1 MESLFTKKEL
11 KESYTIDDNDI
22 IEDDDNV
29 RAILEDYEYYEK
41 NFDFSILNLDK
52 VVELTKQDKK
62 FLYEDMR
69 KQLFKFIRIDVKQFL
84 SLEDDELFITDMDD
98 LNLAAV
104 SSFDEES
111 YNAETLKLLRPY
123 IYDAYVKLYNLE
135 FGTDYKNVY
144 NKETTFT
151 NDSANDTNDDGIF
164 TALNADKAKVKSEG
178 YFADDFAT
186 LKQLINH
193 SEAPSKLVEIKNEND
208 SKRFVSSDGNAYAFF
223 YLTKLFDEYV
233 PYANAE
239 EMLKDYADRMHISLE
254 DYDFNFPLMR
264 IKNKV
269 TEDVFFVT
277 GLNKNAIYVA
287 NGIVSFNDLCEYY
300 IFTDKKPCGK
310 K

>member
-1 MESLFTKKEL
+1 MTRRFTEKEL
-11 KESYTIDDNDI
+11 EESYSIDDITEND
-22 IEDDDNV
+22 DSV
-29 RAILEDYEYYEK
+29 RAILEDYEYYKK
-41 NFDFSILNLDK
+41 NFDFSMLDLNEND
-52 VVELTKQDKK
+52 ELTEQDKE

-69 KQLFKFIRIDVKQFL
+69 KQLFKYIRIDVKQNL
-84 SLEDDELFITDMDD
+84 SLQDDELFITDMDD
-98 LNLAAV
+98 LNLTAV

-111 YNAETLKLLRPY
+111 YDAKTLKLLRPY

-144 NKETTFT
+144 NEETTST
-151 NDSANDTNDDGIF
+151 NDSANDTNNDGIF

-193 SEAPSKLVEIKNEND
+193 SEAAPSKLVEIKNENN

-223 YLTKLFDEYV
+223 YLTKLSDEYV

-269 TEDVFFVT
+269 TKDVFFVT

>member
-1 MESLFTKKEL
+1 MTRRFTEKEL
-11 KESYTIDDNDI
+11 EESYTIDDI
-22 IEDDDNV
+22 VEDDGSV
-29 RAILEDYEYYEK
+29 RAILEDYEYYKK
-41 NFDFSILNLDK
+41 NFDFSMLDLNEND
-52 VVELTKQDKK
+52 ELTEQDKK

-69 KQLFKFIRIDVKQFL
+69 KELFKYIRIDVKQIL
-84 SLEDDELFITDMDD
+84 SLEDDELFITDMDN
-98 LNLAAV
+98 LNLTAV

-111 YNAETLKLLRPY
+111 RDAETLKLLRPY

-193 SEAPSKLVEIKNEND
+193 SEAPSKLVEIKNENN

-223 YLTKLFDEYV
+223 YLTKLSDEYV

-239 EMLKDYADRMHISLE
+239 EMLKDYADRMHISLK
-254 DYDFNFPLMR
+254 DYVFNFPLMR
-264 IKNKV
+264 IKNKA
-269 TEDVFFVT
+269 TEDVFLVT

>member
-1 MESLFTKKEL
+1 MTRRFTEKEL
-11 KESYTIDDNDI
+11 KESYSIDI
-22 IEDDDNV
+22 KDDGNV
-29 RAILEDYEYYEK
+29 RAILEDYEYYKK
-41 NFDFSILNLDK
+41 NFDFSMLDLNEND
-52 VVELTKQDKK
+52 ELTEQDKK

-69 KQLFKFIRIDVKQFL
+69 KQLFKSIRIDVKQIL
-84 SLEDDELFITDMDD
+84 SLQDDELFITDMDD
-98 LNLAAV
+98 LNLTAV
-104 SSFDEES
+104 SSFNEES

-144 NKETTFT
+144 NKETTF
-151 NDSANDTNDDGIF
+151 TNDDGIF

-193 SEAPSKLVEIKNEND
+193 SEAPSKLVEIKNENN

-223 YLTKLFDEYV
+223 YLTKLSDEYV

-254 DYDFNFPLMR
+254 GYGFNFPLMR
-264 IKNKV
+264 IKNKA

-287 NGIVSFNDLCEYY
+287 NDIVSFNDLCEYY

>member
-1 MESLFTKKEL
+1 MVSLFTKKEL
-11 KESYTIDDNDI
+11 KESYTIDDI
-22 IEDDDNV
+22 IEDDGSV

-41 NFDFSILNLDK
+41 NFDFSILNLDED
-52 VVELTKQDKK
+52 VELTKQDKK

-69 KQLFKFIRIDVKQFL
+69 KELFKYIRIDVKQIL
-84 SLEDDELFITDMDD
+84 SLQDDELFITDMDD
-98 LNLAAV
+98 LNLTAV
-104 SSFDEES
+104 SSFDEKS

-123 IYDAYVKLYNLE
+123 IYDVYVKLYNLE

-164 TALNADKAKVKSEG
+164 TALNADKAKAKSEG

-193 SEAPSKLVEIKNEND
+193 SEAPSKLVEIKNENN
-208 SKRFVSSDGNAYAFF
+208 SKRFVSSDGNSYAFF
-223 YLTKLFDEYV
+223 YLTKLSDEYV

-239 EMLKDYADRMHISLE
+239 EMLKDYADRMHISLK
-254 DYDFNFPLMR
+254 DYGFNFPLMR

>member
-1 MESLFTKKEL
+1 MTRRFTEKEL
-11 KESYTIDDNDI
+11 KESYSIDDI
-22 IEDDDNV
+22 IEDDGSV
-29 RAILEDYEYYEK
+29 RAILEDYEYYKK
-41 NFDFSILNLDK
+41 NFDFSMLDLNEND
-52 VVELTKQDKK
+52 ELTEQDKK

-69 KQLFKFIRIDVKQFL
+69 KQLFKYIRIDVKQIL
-84 SLEDDELFITDMDD
+84 SLQDDELFITDMDD
-98 LNLAAV
+98 LNLTAV
-104 SSFDEES
+104 SSFNEES

-193 SEAPSKLVEIKNEND
+193 SEAPSKLVKIKNENN

-223 YLTKLFDEYV
+223 YLTKLSDEYV

-254 DYDFNFPLMR
+254 GYGFNFPLMR
-264 IKNKV
+264 IKNKT

-287 NGIVSFNDLCEYY
+287 NDIVSFNDLCEYY

>member
-1 MESLFTKKEL
+1 MVSLFTKKEL
-11 KESYTIDDNDI
+11 KESYTIDDI
-22 IEDDDNV
+22 IEDDGSV

-41 NFDFSILNLDK
+41 NFDFSILNLDED
-52 VVELTKQDKK
+52 VELTKQDKK

-69 KQLFKFIRIDVKQFL
+69 KELFKYIRIDVKQNL
-84 SLEDDELFITDMDD
+84 SLQDDELFITDMDD
-98 LNLAAV
+98 LNLTAV

-111 YNAETLKLLRPY
+111 YDAETLKLLRPY

-164 TALNADKAKVKSEG
+164 TALNADKAKAKSEG

-193 SEAPSKLVEIKNEND
+193 SEAPSKLVEIKNENN
-208 SKRFVSSDGNAYAFF
+208 SKRFVSSDGNSYAFF
-223 YLTKLFDEYV
+223 YLTKLSDEYV

-239 EMLKDYADRMHISLE
+239 EMLKDYADRMHISLK
-254 DYDFNFPLMR
+254 DYGFNFPLMR

>member
-1 MESLFTKKEL
+1 M
-11 KESYTIDDNDI
+11 D
-22 IEDDDNV
+22 ED
-29 RAILEDYEYYEK
+29 
-41 NFDFSILNLDK
+41 
-52 VVELTKQDKK
+52 VELTKQDKK

-69 KQLFKFIRIDVKQFL
+69 KELFKYIRIDVKQNL
-84 SLEDDELFITDMDD
+84 SLQDDELFITDMDD
-98 LNLAAV
+98 LNLTAV

-164 TALNADKAKVKSEG
+164 TALNADKAKAKSEG

-193 SEAPSKLVEIKNEND
+193 SEAPSKLVEIKNENN
-208 SKRFVSSDGNAYAFF
+208 SKRFVSSDGNSYAFF
-223 YLTKLFDEYV
+223 YLTKLSDEYV

-239 EMLKDYADRMHISLE
+239 EMLKDYADRMHISLK
-254 DYDFNFPLMR
+254 DYGFNFPLMR

>member
-1 MESLFTKKEL
+1 MVSLFTKKEL
-11 KESYTIDDNDI
+11 KESYTIDDI
-22 IEDDDNV
+22 IEEDDSV

-41 NFDFSILNLDK
+41 NFDFSILNLDED
-52 VVELTKQDKK
+52 VELTKQDKK

-69 KQLFKFIRIDVKQFL
+69 KELFKYIRIDVKQNL
-84 SLEDDELFITDMDD
+84 SLQDDELFITDMDD
-98 LNLAAV
+98 LNLTAV

-111 YNAETLKLLRPY
+111 YDAETLKLLRPY

-151 NDSANDTNDDGIF
+151 NDDGIF
-164 TALNADKAKVKSEG
+164 TALNADKAKAKSEG

-193 SEAPSKLVEIKNEND
+193 SEAPSKLVEIKNENN
-208 SKRFVSSDGNAYAFF
+208 SKRFVSSDGNSYAFF
-223 YLTKLFDEYV
+223 YLTKLSDEYV

-239 EMLKDYADRMHISLE
+239 EMLKDYADRMHISLK
-254 DYDFNFPLMR
+254 DYGFNFPLMR

>member
-1 MESLFTKKEL
+1 M
-11 KESYTIDDNDI
+11 KESYTIDDI
-22 IEDDDNV
+22 IEDDGSV

-41 NFDFSILNLDK
+41 NFDFSILNLDED
-52 VVELTKQDKK
+52 VELTKQDKK

-69 KQLFKFIRIDVKQFL
+69 KELFKYIRIDVKQNL
-84 SLEDDELFITDMDD
+84 SLQDDELFITDMDD
-98 LNLAAV
+98 LNLTAV

-151 NDSANDTNDDGIF
+151 NDDGIF
-164 TALNADKAKVKSEG
+164 TALNADKAKAKSEG

-193 SEAPSKLVEIKNEND
+193 SEAPSKLVEIKNENN
-208 SKRFVSSDGNAYAFF
+208 SKRFVSSDGNSYAFF
-223 YLTKLFDEYV
+223 YLTKLSDEYV

-239 EMLKDYADRMHISLE
+239 EMLKDYADRMHISLK
-254 DYDFNFPLMR
+254 DYGFNFPLMR

>member
-1 MESLFTKKEL
+1 MTRRFTEKEL
-11 KESYTIDDNDI
+11 KESYSIDI
-22 IEDDDNV
+22 KDDGNV
-29 RAILEDYEYYEK
+29 RAILEDYEYYKK
-41 NFDFSILNLDK
+41 NFDFSMLDLNEND
-52 VVELTKQDKK
+52 ELTEQDKK

-69 KQLFKFIRIDVKQFL
+69 KQLFKSIRIDVKQIL
-84 SLEDDELFITDMDD
+84 SLQDDELFITDMDD
-98 LNLAAV
+98 LNLTAV
-104 SSFDEES
+104 SSFNEES

-151 NDSANDTNDDGIF
+151 NDDGIF

-193 SEAPSKLVEIKNEND
+193 SPSKLVKIKNENN

-223 YLTKLFDEYV
+223 YLTKLSDEYV

-254 DYDFNFPLMR
+254 GYGFNFPLMR
-264 IKNKV
+264 IKNKT

-277 GLNKNAIYVA
+277 GLNKNAVYVA
-287 NGIVSFNDLCEYY
+287 NDIVSFNDLCEYY

>member
-1 MESLFTKKEL
+1 MVSLFTEKEL
-11 KESYTIDDNDI
+11 KESYTIDDI
-22 IEDDDNV
+22 IEDDGSV

-41 NFDFSILNLDK
+41 NFDFSILNLDED
-52 VVELTKQDKK
+52 VELTKQDKK

-69 KQLFKFIRIDVKQFL
+69 KELFKYIRIDVKQNL
-84 SLEDDELFITDMDD
+84 SLQDDELFITDMDD
-98 LNLAAV
+98 LNLTAV

-111 YNAETLKLLRPY
+111 YDAETLKLLRPY

-164 TALNADKAKVKSEG
+164 TALNADKAKAKSEG

-193 SEAPSKLVEIKNEND
+193 SEAPSKLVEIKNENN
-208 SKRFVSSDGNAYAFF
+208 SKRFVSSDGNSYAFF
-223 YLTKLFDEYV
+223 YLTKLSDEYV

-239 EMLKDYADRMHISLE
+239 EMLKDYADRMHISLK
-254 DYDFNFPLMR
+254 DCGFNFPLMR